1 MNLSTYASG
10 HLRPYKTDEEEIGVL
25 EREEARRRR
34 GGIGTFDPENPQE
47 HWWPSSLDFKEEAVR
62 RGPAIAVRSYDML
75 LAAIRRGHDLSRVY
89 WFGHGAKGELQFGS
103 GQKLTLETLRTRRDA
118 KVSASFLPDGQIFF
132 VACDTGG
139 TREFMQALADA
150 LGVNIRGSAAGVE
163 WSLGW
168 EGESPHRKINLR
180 GLSHCLKDDWGT
192 PYTPMSN
199 L

>member
-1 MNLSTYASG
+1 MILSTYASG
-10 HLRPYKTDEEEIGVL
+10 YPRPYKTDEEEVAAFRH
-25 EREEARRRR
+25 ENAKTR
-34 GGIGTFDPENPQE
+34 GSGIPTFDPQDSREC
-47 HWWPSSLDFKEEAVR
+47 WWPNNVDFATEAAR
-62 RGPAIAVRSYDML
+62 HGPAIAVRSYDML

-150 LGVNIRGSAAGVE
+150 LGVNILNRPNQG
-163 WSLGW
+163 
-168 EGESPHRKINLR
+168 
-180 GLSHCLKDDWGT
+180 
-192 PYTPMSN
+192 
-199 L
+199 